1 MILKKTRTILTG
13 SLLLLGIALPLGNV
27 GSRNVAAKDVNRPKS
42 SGHLEKQ
49 SQGELN
55 PKIDEKLEKLA
66 IAHSYSMF
74 ATGQA
79 TGGTIGSAE
88 SKPINASDH
97 PTLSM
102 NSDMK
107 LKEGEALA
115 AHSSH
120 FTNDT
125 NNVQNIDT
133 PSFSFETS
141 DSITTT
147 TTHSVNTGMSAQ
159 EHFLFPSIGGIGIA
173 KVKFSVEYT
182 YTTGYE
188 KTKSKTIIWK
198 VPSSSI
204 RLEPHTK
211 VQVDWFLRTTEASG
225 TIKLQDKVKAQIP
238 YKTDLETGAIST
250 HGLGKVIASEDLLSN
265 RYWNMFM
272 KESRSNWQQVSNNTA
287 LYNMG
292 SGSYHAKYGT
302 ELYFVVK
309 EIEDDGTS
317 GPVIYEAPVKA
328 EAS

>member
-27 GSRNVAAKDVNRPKS
+27 GSRNVSAKDVNRPKS

-55 PKIDEKLEKLA
+55 PKIDKKLEKLA

-147 TTHSVNTGMSAQ
+147 TT
-159 EHFLFPSIGGIGIA
+159 
-173 KVKFSVEYT
+173 
-182 YTTGYE
+182 
-188 KTKSKTIIWK
+188 
-198 VPSSSI
+198 
-204 RLEPHTK
+204 
-211 VQVDWFLRTTEASG
+211 
-225 TIKLQDKVKAQIP
+225 
-238 YKTDLETGAIST
+238 
-250 HGLGKVIASEDLLSN
+250 
-265 RYWNMFM
+265 
-272 KESRSNWQQVSNNTA
+272 
-287 LYNMG
+287 
-292 SGSYHAKYGT
+292 
-302 ELYFVVK
+302 
-309 EIEDDGTS
+309 
-317 GPVIYEAPVKA
+317 
-328 EAS
+328 